1 MYKLLIVSGIFILFS
16 CKKNESTP
24 INYYYNFFPNDI
36 GRYVIYKVSDYNY
49 TTIGNDSSFYY
60 IKEKITANFV
70 DDQGNLSQ
78 RLERYKADSLN
89 GQFLISDVW
98 VVTKTKT
105 DAEKVE
111 ENIRYVKLD
120 FPIKSDVFWDGNSF
134 NSLSEATYSYD
145 SLFIVREINNL
156 VFDSTVKVV
165 QKDNY
170 NAVEY
175 QQWYEIYAANIGM
188 IYKEY
193 IDLSINQF
201 DINNINQGKKLKMS
215 VVAYGKE

>member
-1 MYKLLIVSGIFILFS
+1 MYKLLIASAILILFS
-16 CKKNESTP
+16 CKKNESTQ

-36 GRYVIYKVSDYNY
+36 GRYVTYKVSEYNY

-70 DDQGNLSQ
+70 DDQGNISQ

-89 GQFLISDVW
+89 GQFVISDVW

-105 DAEKVE
+105 EAEKVE

-120 FPIKSDVFWDGNSF
+120 FPIKADVFWDGNSF

-145 SLFIVREINNL
+145 SLFIAREINNL

-165 QKDNY
+165 QMDNY

-215 VVAYGKE
+215 VIAYGKE